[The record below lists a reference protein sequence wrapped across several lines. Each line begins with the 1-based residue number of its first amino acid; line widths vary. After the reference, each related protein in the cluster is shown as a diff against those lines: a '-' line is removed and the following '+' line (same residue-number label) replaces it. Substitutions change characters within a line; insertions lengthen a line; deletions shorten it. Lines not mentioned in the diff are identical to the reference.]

1 MNKTGGEGALIRPV
15 EIAILISGSTQ
26 PLGVCASTQTHYFER
41 SKTNVSNSVDDN
53 EKFIDARLADPNKAE
68 VRAWLGGHRDD
79 YFINL
84 GELESNEASLQLVN
98 RFYEA
103 GAIEIVAVEIDKYE
117 GEGEN
122 TGKLVVVLPEG
133 GEQRSKV
140 FDLCS
145 DIAQEQGFDP
155 LEDFG
160 QRRVL
165 SCLTRVFMAE
175 RAQQQ

>member
-1 MNKTGGEGALIRPV
+1 M
-15 EIAILISGSTQ
+15 
-26 PLGVCASTQTHYFER
+26 
-41 SKTNVSNSVDDN
+41 
-53 EKFIDARLADPNKAE
+53 
-68 VRAWLGGHRDD
+68 RAWLGGHRDD

-103 GAIEIVAVEIDKYE
+103 GAIEVVAVEIDKYE

-133 GEQRSKV
+133 AEQRSKV
-140 FDLCS
+140 LDLCS
-145 DIAQEQGFDP
+145 DIAQQQGFDP

-160 QRRVL
+160 QRRVFIML
-165 SCLTRVFMAE
+165 D
-175 RAQQQ
+175 